1 MLAHDALYRGAGE
14 RRLAT
19 EHLVQHTC
27 EAVEV
32 APTVQAPAPRSLLGA
47 HVGRRS
53 HGKPGLRQAVAAR
66 GADGPSDPE
75 VAHDRVACLK
85 QDVLRLDIAV
95 DHALRVRVR
104 QCVGD
109 LV

>member
-14 RRLAT
+14 RRLST
-19 EHLVQHTC
+19 EHLVHHTR

-32 APTVQAPAPRSLLGA
+32 TPTIEVPAPRSLLGA
-47 HVGRRS
+47 HVGRCS

-95 DHALRVRVR
+95 DHVVAVR
-104 QCVGD
+104 
-109 LV
+109 